1 LKSANKFFNL
11 RELLRFS
18 VVGGGSVIVYT
29 LTLVLFRTFLGL
41 LAASV
46 VAYVCAMTINYSLQ
60 KLWAFQSDRPH
71 TQALPR
77 YVVIHAGGIVLNV
90 LTLALLADTLA
101 LWLPLSQ
108 VIAFG
113 LVATWSYFLQ
123 KFWVFSSAK
132 ELEKVTDE

>member
-71 TQALPR
+71 AQALPR

>member
-1 LKSANKFFNL
+1 
-11 RELLRFS
+11 LRFS

-101 LWLPLSQ
+101 LWLSLSQ

>member
-1 LKSANKFFNL
+1 
-11 RELLRFS
+11 
-18 VVGGGSVIVYT
+18 
-29 LTLVLFRTFLGL
+29 
-41 LAASV
+41 
-46 VAYVCAMTINYSLQ
+46 MTINYSFQ

-71 TQALPR
+71 AQALPR

-90 LTLALLADTLA
+90 LTLALLSDTLA